1 MAEGLFELVRAFR
14 AAVAA
19 FEPGVYSGEDCA
31 VLAEELA
38 TAENACGAAR
48 MRAAARAGACGAHRE
63 RGFAD
68 VSDWLARASGSSS
81 GAAKAALDAA
91 AALQE
96 QPEVKAALEAGELSM
111 AQAQELAKTEASCP
125 GSAADLLGVA
135 KEGSLK
141 TLKEQARDRRVR
153 MVSPEELH
161 AAQHRARTFRYWRTA
176 LGTVG
181 FAGELPPETG
191 LPIMNRL
198 DAETDRLWK
207 QAPGDVHG
215 AAAGE
220 AMLPT
225 GSVSAAERRSAL
237 AADAFVRLVGSGGKG
252 KARSADLVIVCDL
265 QAYRRGHAHD
275 GEPCHLVGGGPIPVS
290 LARELGKDAFLKAVL
305 YTGTEI
311 HTIAHFGRKTSA
323 VLRTALTLGAPPLF
337 DGITCAV
344 EGCDRS
350 YHLEQDH
357 LDPVANGG
365 LTSIY
370 NMGPKCKPHHR
381 VKTEQDRKAGLLRGK
396 RRRPGAE
403 RARAAEKLAAGVPP
417 GRPPP

>member
-1 MAEGLFELVRAFR
+1 VAEGLVELVRAFR
-14 AAVAA
+14 AAVVA
-19 FEPGVYSGEDCA
+19 FDPGVYSGEDCA
-31 VLAEELA
+31 VLVEELA
-38 TAENACGAAR
+38 TAEKACVAAR
-48 MRAAARAGACGAHRE
+48 VRAAARAGSCGAHRE

-81 GAAKAALDAA
+81 GSAKAALDTA

-125 GSAADLLGVA
+125 GSAASLLGVA
-135 KEGSLK
+135 KERGLK

-153 MVSPEELH
+153 MMSPEELH
-161 AAQHRARTFRYWRTA
+161 ASQHRARAFRYWRTA

-181 FAGELPPETG
+181 FSGELPPETG

-207 QAPGDVHG
+207 QAHCDVRG

-225 GSVSAAERRSAL
+225 ESVSAAERRSAL
-237 AADAFVRLVGSGGKG
+237 AADAFVRLVETGGKG
-252 KARSADLVIVCDL
+252 KAHSADLVIVCDL

-290 LARELGKDAFLKAVL
+290 SARELGKDAFLKAVL
-305 YTGTEI
+305 HTGTEI

-337 DGITCAV
+337 NGITCAV

-357 LDPVANGG
+357 FDPVANGG

-396 RRRPGAE
+396 RRR
-403 RARAAEKLAAGVPP
+403 
-417 GRPPP
+417 RPPP